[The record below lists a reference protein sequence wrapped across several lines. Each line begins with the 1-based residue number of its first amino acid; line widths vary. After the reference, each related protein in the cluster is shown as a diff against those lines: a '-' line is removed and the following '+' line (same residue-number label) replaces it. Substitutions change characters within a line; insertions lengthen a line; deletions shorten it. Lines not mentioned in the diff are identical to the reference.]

1 MRLNGITLAAFI
13 SSIVRPWQLPSHL
26 MELSGMTA
34 TQSDERIRRNS
45 ANTGLARPLSGALA
59 ANDLIANAKV
69 TYAPLA
75 VWKDFHWTCTVTSF
89 APLTRVRLD

>member
-1 MRLNGITLAAFI
+1 
-13 SSIVRPWQLPSHL
+13 
-26 MELSGMTA
+26 MTA

-59 ANDLIANAKV
+59 ANEVMANAKV

-75 VWKDFHWTCTVTSF
+75 VWKDFHWTCTVTNF
-89 APLTRVRLD
+89 APPVQDRLE

>member
-1 MRLNGITLAAFI
+1 
-13 SSIVRPWQLPSHL
+13 
-26 MELSGMTA
+26 MTA
-34 TQSDERIRRNS
+34 TQSDEHIRRNS
-45 ANTGLARPLSGALA
+45 TNIAPARPLSGALA

-89 APLTRVRLD
+89 APLTRDRLD

>member
-1 MRLNGITLAAFI
+1 
-13 SSIVRPWQLPSHL
+13 
-26 MELSGMTA
+26 MTA

-45 ANTGLARPLSGALA
+45 TNVAPARPLSGALA
-59 ANDLIANAKV
+59 ANDLMAKAKV

-89 APLTRVRLD
+89 APPPQNRLE